1 MTAWHA
7 RTSALRSWRATIANA
22 RADRTC
28 REYWNSMARPRNHRG
43 RGINRTFVTIITV
56 HLVVSR
62 DNACVQILQRRQ
74 FMSPRA
80 HPEFGYFCLSQS
92 FRRKARKALLS
103 TVAVAVVAGGF
114 VLWARDDPHEGALTI
129 VSVNEAPA
137 SADTMSTVVRATTAE
152 RLDPPA
158 SSKATCDGDNSTQVD
173 GKCVVRRTHKSGS
186 LASATEG
193 PQIAA
198 VPANPGTPPLP
209 VAAPPAP
216 KRDNAAV
223 AAKETEPASA
233 APVGQPPPA
242 QKAGRR
248 TPRSQ
253 MAGRGADS
261 ASAGSRDARSRKDQR
276 SARTYASSEDS
287 PRQMPGPKSAMKWAR
302 QLQDCIGAVRCR
314 AGEQLMRAFLSGG
327 I

>member
-1 MTAWHA
+1 
-7 RTSALRSWRATIANA
+7 
-22 RADRTC
+22 
-28 REYWNSMARPRNHRG
+28 
-43 RGINRTFVTIITV
+43 
-56 HLVVSR
+56 
-62 DNACVQILQRRQ
+62 
-74 FMSPRA
+74 MSPDFRA

-103 TVAVAVVAGGF
+103 TVAAGVVAGGF
-114 VLWARDDPHEGALTI
+114 VLWARDDPHESALTI

-137 SADTMSTVVRATTAE
+137 SADTMSTVVRAAPATTAE

-158 SSKATCDGDNSTQVD
+158 SSKATCDGDNWTQVD
-173 GKCVVRRTHKSGS
+173 GKCVVRRTHKPGS

-198 VPANPGTPPLP
+198 SSRQPEH
-209 VAAPPAP
+209 
-216 KRDNAAV
+216 AAV
-223 AAKETEPASA
+223 AGRSSAGTQARQCGSRRKGDGAGVSRAGRAA
-233 APVGQPPPA
+233 APRSESGATDTTQPD
-242 QKAGRR
+242 
-248 TPRSQ
+248 
-253 MAGRGADS
+253 AGRGPDR
-261 ASAGSRDARSRKDQR
+261 ASAGSRDARSREDQR

>member
-1 MTAWHA
+1 MVRRLGALLPMRCDRSHKNRLFA
-7 RTSALRSWRATIANA
+7 RAPLASISRSCRLPKSLWQRRKSHFCDYRHSALGGLSRQCSSEQFCRGDSSCPRIFA
-22 RADRTC
+22 RIPSLAIFVFRKAFAAE
-28 REYWNSMARPRNHRG
+28 REK
-43 RGINRTFVTIITV
+43 
-56 HLVVSR
+56 L
-62 DNACVQILQRRQ
+62 
-74 FMSPRA
+74 
-80 HPEFGYFCLSQS
+80 FCL
-92 FRRKARKALLS
+92 LLPS
-103 TVAVAVVAGGF
+103 GWSPAG
-114 VLWARDDPHEGALTI
+114 
-129 VSVNEAPA
+129 
-137 SADTMSTVVRATTAE
+137 
-152 RLDPPA
+152 PPA
-158 SSKATCDGDNSTQVD
+158 SSKATCDGDNWTQVD
-173 GKCVVRRTHKSGS
+173 GKCVVRRTHKSGN

-198 VPANPGTPPLP
+198 VPANPSTPPLP

-233 APVGQPPPA
+233 APVGQPSPA
-242 QKAGRR
+242 QKTGRR

-253 MAGRGADS
+253 TAGRGPDR
-261 ASAGSRDARSRKDQR
+261 ASAGSHDARSREDQR

>member
-1 MTAWHA
+1 
-7 RTSALRSWRATIANA
+7 
-22 RADRTC
+22 
-28 REYWNSMARPRNHRG
+28 
-43 RGINRTFVTIITV
+43 
-56 HLVVSR
+56 
-62 DNACVQILQRRQ
+62 
-74 FMSPRA
+74 MSPRA

-103 TVAVAVVAGGF
+103 TVAVGVLAGGF
-114 VLWARDDPHEGALTI
+114 VLWVRDDPHEGALTI

-137 SADTMSTVVRATTAE
+137 SADTMSTVVRATSAATAE
-152 RLDPPA
+152 KLDPPA
-158 SSKATCDGDNSTQVD
+158 SSKATCDGDNWTQVD
-173 GKCVVRRTHKSGS
+173 GKCVVRRTHKPGSS

-198 VPANPGTPPLP
+198 VPASPSPAPVP

-223 AAKETEPASA
+223 TAKETEPASA

-253 MAGRGADS
+253 IAGRGPDR
-261 ASAGSRDARSRKDQR
+261 ASAGSR
-276 SARTYASSEDS
+276 ARTYASSEDS

-314 AGEQLMRAFLSGG
+314 AGEQLLRAFLSGG

>member
-1 MTAWHA
+1 
-7 RTSALRSWRATIANA
+7 
-22 RADRTC
+22 
-28 REYWNSMARPRNHRG
+28 
-43 RGINRTFVTIITV
+43 
-56 HLVVSR
+56 
-62 DNACVQILQRRQ
+62 
-74 FMSPRA
+74 MSPDFRA

-103 TVAVAVVAGGF
+103 TVAVGVVAGGF
-114 VLWARDDPHEGALTI
+114 VLWARDDPHESALTI

-137 SADTMSTVVRATTAE
+137 TAETMSTVVRAAPTPTTE

-158 SSKATCDGDNSTQVD
+158 SSKATCDSDNWTQVD
-173 GKCVVRRTHKSGS
+173 GKCVVRKTNRPGS

-198 VPANPGTPPLP
+198 VPANPSTPAFP

-223 AAKETEPASA
+223 APKETEPAA
-233 APVGQPPPA
+233 AVPAGQPLPA
-242 QKAGRR
+242 QKVGRR

-253 MAGRGADS
+253 TAGRGPDRAG
-261 ASAGSRDARSRKDQR
+261 AGSRDARSREDQR
-276 SARTYASSEDS
+276 SARTYASSED
-287 PRQMPGPKSAMKWAR
+287 RQMPGPKSAMRWAR
-302 QLQDCIGAVRCR
+302 QLQDCMGAVRCR
-314 AGEQLMRAFLSGG
+314 AGEQLLRAFLSGG

>member
-1 MTAWHA
+1 
-7 RTSALRSWRATIANA
+7 
-22 RADRTC
+22 
-28 REYWNSMARPRNHRG
+28 
-43 RGINRTFVTIITV
+43 
-56 HLVVSR
+56 
-62 DNACVQILQRRQ
+62 
-74 FMSPRA
+74 MSPRA

-103 TVAVAVVAGGF
+103 TVAVGVVAGGF

-137 SADTMSTVVRATTAE
+137 SADTMSTVVRAASATTAE

-158 SSKATCDGDNSTQVD
+158 SSKATCDGDNWTQVD
-173 GKCVVRRTHKSGS
+173 GKCVVRRTHKSGN

-198 VPANPGTPPLP
+198 VPANPSTPPLP

-216 KRDNAAV
+216 KRDNVAV

-233 APVGQPPPA
+233 ALVGQPSPA
-242 QKAGRR
+242 QKTGRR

-253 MAGRGADS
+253 TAGRGPDR
-261 ASAGSRDARSRKDQR
+261 ASAGSREARSREDQR

>member
-1 MTAWHA
+1 
-7 RTSALRSWRATIANA
+7 
-22 RADRTC
+22 
-28 REYWNSMARPRNHRG
+28 
-43 RGINRTFVTIITV
+43 
-56 HLVVSR
+56 
-62 DNACVQILQRRQ
+62 
-74 FMSPRA
+74 MSPRA

-103 TVAVAVVAGGF
+103 TVAVGVLAGGF
-114 VLWARDDPHEGALTI
+114 VLWVRDDPHEGALTI

-137 SADTMSTVVRATTAE
+137 SADTMSTVVRATSAATAE
-152 RLDPPA
+152 KLDPPA
-158 SSKATCDGDNSTQVD
+158 SSKATCDGDNWTQVD
-173 GKCVVRRTHKSGS
+173 GKCVVRRTHKPGSS

-198 VPANPGTPPLP
+198 VPASPSPAPVP

-223 AAKETEPASA
+223 TAQETEPASA

-253 MAGRGADS
+253 IAGRGPDR
-261 ASAGSRDARSRKDQR
+261 ASAGSR
-276 SARTYASSEDS
+276 ARTYASSEDS

-314 AGEQLMRAFLSGG
+314 AGEQLLRAFLSGG

>member
-1 MTAWHA
+1 
-7 RTSALRSWRATIANA
+7 
-22 RADRTC
+22 
-28 REYWNSMARPRNHRG
+28 
-43 RGINRTFVTIITV
+43 
-56 HLVVSR
+56 
-62 DNACVQILQRRQ
+62 
-74 FMSPRA
+74 MSPNFRA

-137 SADTMSTVVRATTAE
+137 SADTTSTVVRATSAATAE

-158 SSKATCDGDNSTQVD
+158 SSKATCDGDNWIQVD

-209 VAAPPAP
+209 VAPPPAP

-223 AAKETEPASA
+223 AAKETETETASA

-242 QKAGRR
+242 VKAGRR

-253 MAGRGADS
+253 IAGRGPER
-261 ASAGSRDARSRKDQR
+261 ASAESRDARSREDRR

>member
-1 MTAWHA
+1 
-7 RTSALRSWRATIANA
+7 
-22 RADRTC
+22 
-28 REYWNSMARPRNHRG
+28 
-43 RGINRTFVTIITV
+43 
-56 HLVVSR
+56 
-62 DNACVQILQRRQ
+62 
-74 FMSPRA
+74 MSPDFRA

-103 TVAVAVVAGGF
+103 TVAAGVVAGGL
-114 VLWARDDPHEGALTI
+114 VLWARDDPHESALTI

-137 SADTMSTVVRATTAE
+137 SADTMSTVVRAAPATTAE

-158 SSKATCDGDNSTQVD
+158 SSKATCDGDNWTQVD
-173 GKCVVRRTHKSGS
+173 GKCVVRRTHKPGS

-198 VPANPGTPPLP
+198 IPANPGTPPLP

-233 APVGQPPPA
+233 APVGQPSPA
-242 QKAGRR
+242 QKTGRR

-253 MAGRGADS
+253 TAGRGPDR
-261 ASAGSRDARSRKDQR
+261 ASAGSRDARSREDQR

>member
-1 MTAWHA
+1 
-7 RTSALRSWRATIANA
+7 
-22 RADRTC
+22 
-28 REYWNSMARPRNHRG
+28 
-43 RGINRTFVTIITV
+43 
-56 HLVVSR
+56 
-62 DNACVQILQRRQ
+62 
-74 FMSPRA
+74 MSPDFRA
-80 HPEFGYFCLSQS
+80 HPEFDYFCLSKS

-103 TVAVAVVAGGF
+103 TVAAGVVAGGF
-114 VLWARDDPHEGALTI
+114 VLWARDDPHEGALAI
-129 VSVNEAPA
+129 VSIHEAPA
-137 SADTMSTVVRATTAE
+137 SADTMSTVVRAASATTAE

-158 SSKATCDGDNSTQVD
+158 SSKATCDGDNWTQVD
-173 GKCVVRRTHKSGS
+173 GKCVVRRTHKPGS
-186 LASATEG
+186 PVSATEG

-198 VPANPGTPPLP
+198 VPANPSTPPLP
-209 VAAPPAP
+209 VAAPP

-233 APVGQPPPA
+233 APAGQQPPA

-253 MAGRGADS
+253 TAGRGPDR
-261 ASAGSRDARSRKDQR
+261 ASAGSRDARSREDQR

-314 AGEQLMRAFLSGG
+314 AGEQLLRAFLSGG